1 MLNTEEKYEIL
12 EKIYRSYSSI
22 IFKAYGTETKEK
34 VIIKTLN
41 RELYDSLSLAKLKN
55 EYKLLKKL
63 QGDYVIKAY
72 EFINVGNRFS
82 MVIED
87 FGGVSLDRY
96 LKTTQVGIREL
107 LDIALKITKCLA
119 YLNNKQVIHK
129 DINPSNIVYNPDNK
143 VLKLIDF
150 GIASEFSFETM
161 QALNP
166 HKLEGTLPYLSPE
179 QTGRMNRPLDYRTD
193 YYSLGVTLYEMAC
206 AKLPFLTNDPAQIVH
221 SHIALTP
228 LPVHETNPL
237 IPKTLSG
244 IITKLMAK
252 IPEERYKN
260 ANGIL
265 FDLDRCLKELDNNSN
280 NEFALGLG
288 DISDKLE
295 MPKKIYGR
303 ERELANLLASYQNI
317 CQGNAKFI
325 LIGGY
330 SGIGKTSLV
339 NELHKPIAQEQGMFI
354 SGKYDQ
360 FNRNIPYSAFF
371 QAVDQFC
378 RYILAEPGI
387 EIELWRKRILET
399 LGSKGRLISEVVP
412 RLELIIGEQPVLNDL
427 TPLEKQA
434 MFKIALKNWLLAISS
449 PEHPVVLFMDDV
461 HWADMAS
468 LDLFE
473 NILLDSAIKGL
484 LFIGA
489 YRDNEVNA
497 SHPLIRS
504 LEKIKKKNGVIEFIQ
519 LGNLDNQAV
528 VQMISEMVHR
538 PEEEVVHLAKAVFD
552 RTLGNPFYTIEFLK
566 HCNEENLL
574 YYEQS
579 EMRWNWNET
588 GIRNSKISDNVA
600 DYLIGKI
607 ATLPAATQELVT
619 IAACIGNHFDIRELS
634 ALAGKDAGEI
644 AKWLKPAIYEEMIY
658 VLGKIEDAPSE
669 LQFRFCHDKFQQ
681 AAYQVLA
688 EENKNVIHRNIARY
702 YQGIEKPE
710 DNSNIFIVAEHYSKA
725 LDILA
730 APQEMEQVIEIFLQ
744 AVQAAILSSSFEIA
758 RRYLELIMEIVPE
771 TLKRDNSFMFRI
783 YVEYHLVLFSL
794 AIFEELDDIYRKIEE
809 ISVNPLDLV
818 DPCCLQLISLSN
830 RSRYEEA
837 FFLGVSLL
845 EKLGLNYPKY
855 NLINAVKLEIV
866 KYYKYERNGKI
877 EKIEEN
883 TLLSD
888 LISRA
893 IAKLLNR
900 IVPAGF
906 FFNPIASYWAIM
918 VNINQMV
925 EKGITSWAVET
936 SAELI
941 LALIAL
947 RNDFSKGYNLAKKA
961 ILIAEKNSFINEFYR
976 IYHTYGLFTCHWYE
990 PLENGIDYAHKSFR
1004 GNLQNGE
1011 FEFSCYSFFTS
1022 QAAILE
1028 CCNTVSEMSF
1038 EVEAALSFAAKMGN
1052 LFGLSSFVTFRQ
1064 LVKALKGETFS
1075 YSSFNDPGFSEGLH
1089 LEEIQANAIG
1099 RGYYYIYRG
1108 LSAVLFGDSQ
1118 TAFLLMEKALQV
1130 IPHMSGFYTT
1140 ALHNFLYSL
1149 TICKTIEKME
1159 NSKEKDTLQNTLV
1172 ENQAWLYQRAQDA
1185 PFNFLHLYEIV
1196 DAEIKIS
1203 ERKYGEAFRLYEKAM
1218 LGAKENNR
1226 PYHYALACELA
1237 GQRYLQLEIKETAG
1251 YYLKKAYSA
1260 YLAWEATG
1268 KTEAMKEQYP
1278 QFLFS
1283 GMDSKK
1289 LGLSSQDTVLTNS
1302 WDIKELSNSI
1312 DLKAVIKAAQT
1323 ISGEIKKEK
1332 LLAKLMSIIIENSGG
1347 NRGYII
1353 LRDGKRWVLS
1363 AFAIVNG
1370 IVENFI
1376 DNQEIL
1382 LESLETKLLLPFS
1395 LITYVVRTKEPVII
1409 GNTLDDQF
1417 SLDNYFSGKT
1427 ALSAICFPILSQ
1439 NLLKGII
1446 YLENDLLTEA
1456 FKQERLELLNIFAAQ
1471 AAISLENSMLYAEL
1485 EEKVTERTKQLKE
1498 ALSKLEEQHEKLKS
1512 TQSKLVQSEKMAGL
1526 GTLVAGVAHE
1536 INNPTNYLCL
1546 STMTLEKDLRNFN
1559 KEIIEIMAGND
1570 EEIFRYFEDIFA
1582 KFQRSLKYILDG
1594 SNRIKTIVQDL
1605 RTFSRLDEAEKKE
1618 VSLAEALEL
1627 NIRLVKTQY
1636 KKEIEFVTDFR
1647 TNRKIECYPAQLNQ
1661 VFLNIIVNSCQAIL
1675 QKQKADANKSL
1686 GKVRVVLWDNSK
1698 ELVTT
1703 IEDNGCGMTEEV
1715 RAKLFEPFFTSKPI
1729 GQGTGLGMSISY
1741 GIIEKHKG
1749 KIEVESQTGEGTN
1762 VTIFLPYVIDFA
1774 Q

>member
-1 MLNTEEKYEIL
+1 MLNTEEKYEIQ
-12 EKIYRSYSSI
+12 ETIYRSYSSI
-22 IFKAYGTETKEK
+22 IFKAKNNETKEK

-63 QGDYVIKAY
+63 QGDYVIKAL
-72 EFINVGNRFS
+72 EFINVENRFS

-87 FGGVSLDRY
+87 FGGASLDRY

-119 YLNNKQVIHK
+119 YLNKKQVIHK
-129 DINPSNIVYNPDNK
+129 DINPSNIVYNPENK
-143 VLKLIDF
+143 VIKLIDF

-193 YYSLGVTLYEMAC
+193 FYSLGVTLYEMCC
-206 AKLPFLTNDPAQIVH
+206 AKLPFLTNDPAQLVH
-221 SHIALTP
+221 SHIAITP
-228 LPVHETNPL
+228 LPVHEVNSR
-237 IPKTLSG
+237 IPKILSG

-265 FDLDRCLKELDNNSN
+265 FDLDRCLKEPDNTGNIE
-280 NEFALGLG
+280 EFALGLG

-303 ERELANLLASYQNI
+303 KQELASLLASYQNI
-317 CQGNAKFI
+317 SNGNAEFI

-360 FNRNIPYSAFF
+360 YNRNIPYSAFF

-378 RYILAEPGI
+378 RYILAEPEI
-387 EIELWRKRILET
+387 EIERWKKRILET
-399 LGSKGRLISEVVP
+399 LGSKASLIIEVVP
-412 RLELIIGEQPVLNDL
+412 RLELIVGEQPVIKDL
-427 TPLEKQA
+427 SPLEKQV

-449 PEHPVVLFMDDV
+449 TEHPVVLFMDDV
-461 HWADMAS
+461 QWADMAS

-473 NILLDSAIKGL
+473 NIFLDSAIKGL

-489 YRDNEVNA
+489 YRNNEVNA
-497 SHPLIRS
+497 SHPLVRS
-504 LEKIKKKNGVIEFIQ
+504 IEKIKKKNGVIEFIQ

-528 VQMISEMVHR
+528 GQMISEMVYR
-538 PEEEVVHLAKAVFD
+538 PEEEVVHLAKAVFE

-574 YYEQS
+574 SYDQS
-579 EMRWNWNET
+579 EMQWNWNET
-588 GIRNSKISDNVA
+588 GIRSSKISDNVA

-619 IAACIGNHFDIRELS
+619 LAACIGNHFNIRELS

-644 AKWLKPAIYEEMIY
+644 EEWLKPAIYEEMIY
-658 VLGKIEDAPSE
+658 VSGKIEDAPSE

-681 AAYQVLA
+681 AGYQVLA
-688 EENKNVIHRNIARY
+688 DENKKAIHRKIARY
-702 YQGIEKPE
+702 YHETEKQG
-710 DNSNIFIVAEHYSKA
+710 DNSTIFVIAEHYSKA

-730 APQEMEQVIEIFLQ
+730 AHQEIEHVIEIFLK
-744 AVQAAILSSSFEIA
+744 AARAAILSSSFEIA
-758 RRYLELIMEIVPE
+758 RRYLELIMEITPE
-771 TLKRDNSFMFRI
+771 KLKNDNSFMLRI
-783 YVEYHLVLFSL
+783 YVEYHLVLYSL
-794 AIFEELDDIYRKIEE
+794 AMFEELDRIYHRIEQ
-809 ISVNPLDLV
+809 IVADPLDLV
-818 DPCCLQLISLSN
+818 DSCCVQVISLSN

-845 EKLGLNYPKY
+845 EKLGLNYPKGR
-855 NLINAVKLEIV
+855 LINVVEVEIE
-866 KYYKYERNGKI
+866 KYYEYERNGKI
-877 EKIEEN
+877 EKIEEEEFHGQVKEK
-883 TLLSD
+883 
-888 LISRA
+888 A

-900 IVPAGF
+900 IMPAGF
-906 FFNPIASYWAIM
+906 FFNPLDSYWTIL
-918 VNINQMV
+918 VNINLMV
-925 EKGITSWAVET
+925 ENGLTPWGVET
-936 SAELI
+936 SAGLS
-941 LALIAL
+941 LALIPF
-947 RNDFSKGYNLAKKA
+947 RNDFSKGYNLVKKA
-961 ILIAEKNSFINEFYR
+961 ILIAENRSFISELYR
-976 IYHTYGLFTCHWYE
+976 MYHIYGIGICHWHE
-990 PLENGIDYAHKSFR
+990 PLENDIDYAHKAYS

-1022 QAAILE
+1022 QVAILE
-1028 CCNTVSEMSF
+1028 CCNTLSEMSF
-1038 EVEAALSFAAKMGN
+1038 EVEAALSLASKMGN
-1052 LFGLSSFVTFRQ
+1052 LFALPSFVTFRQ
-1064 LVKALKGETFS
+1064 LVKALKGETFAFGCF
-1075 YSSFNDPGFSEGLH
+1075 YDQGFSDDTH
-1089 LEEIQANAIG
+1089 LEEIKHNTIG
-1099 RGYYYIYRG
+1099 QGYYYLYRG
-1108 LSAVLFGDSQ
+1108 LSAVLFGDFP
-1118 TAFLLMEKALQV
+1118 TALPLLEKAKPG
-1130 IPHMSGFYTT
+1130 ISFMSGFYTV
-1140 ALHNFLYSL
+1140 ALHNFLCSL
-1149 TICKTIEKME
+1149 AICKTIDGIEDSIERDILQK
-1159 NSKEKDTLQNTLV
+1159 TLA

-1185 PFNFLHLYEIV
+1185 PFNFRHLYELV
-1196 DAEIKIS
+1196 DAEIKIT
-1203 ERKYGEAFRLYEKAM
+1203 EKKYNEAFRLYEKAM

-1251 YYLKKAYSA
+1251 FYLKKAYSA

-1289 LGLSSQDTVLTNS
+1289 LKLSSEYTILTNS
-1302 WDIKELSNSI
+1302 CDIKELSDSI
-1312 DLKAVIKAAQT
+1312 DLEAIIKAAQT

-1347 NRGYII
+1347 NRGYIL
-1353 LRDGKRWVLS
+1353 LREGKRWALS
-1363 AFAIVNG
+1363 AFTIVNG

-1376 DNQEIL
+1376 DNQEIIPD
-1382 LESLETKLLLPFS
+1382 SLETKPLLPFS

-1409 GNTLDDQF
+1409 GNTLDNQF
-1417 SLDNYFSGKT
+1417 SSDNYFSGKN

-1456 FKQERLELLNIFAAQ
+1456 FNQERLELLNILAAQ
-1471 AAISLENSMLYAEL
+1471 AAISLENSLLYTEL
-1485 EEKVTERTKQLKE
+1485 EDKVTERTKQLQE

-1512 TQSKLVQSEKMAGL
+1512 TQLKLVQSEKMAGL

-1536 INNPTNYLCL
+1536 INNPINYLYL
-1546 STMTLEKDLRNFN
+1546 SSRTLEKDLVHFN
-1559 KEIIEIMAGND
+1559 KEVLEIITGND
-1570 EEIFRYFEDIFA
+1570 EEIISYFEDNFA
-1582 KFQRSLKYILDG
+1582 KFHRALKYILDG

-1605 RTFSRLDEAEKKE
+1605 RTFSRLEEAEKKE

-1636 KKEIEFVTDFR
+1636 KKEIEFVTDFM
-1647 TNRKIECYPAQLNQ
+1647 TNGIIECYPAQLNQ

-1675 QKQKADANKSL
+1675 QKQKADANDGQ
-1686 GKVRVVLWDNSK
+1686 GKVRVILWDNGK

-1715 RAKLFEPFFTSKPI
+1715 RARLFEPFYTSKPV

-1741 GIIEKHKG
+1741 GIIKKHKG
-1749 KIEVESQTGEGTN
+1749 KIEVESKLGKGTI
-1762 VTIFLPYVIDFA
+1762 VTIFLPYII
-1774 Q
+1774 